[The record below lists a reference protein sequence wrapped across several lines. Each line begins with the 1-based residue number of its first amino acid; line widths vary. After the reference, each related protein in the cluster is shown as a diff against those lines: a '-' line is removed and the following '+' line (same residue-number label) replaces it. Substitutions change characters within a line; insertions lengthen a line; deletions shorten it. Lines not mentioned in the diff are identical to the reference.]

1 MYLCTAKTTIVMA
14 NGPFIIYKASA
25 GAGKTHTLVK
35 EYLKMAFELGE
46 GRLAEALRSILAIT
60 FTNKAAAEMKD
71 RILDELH
78 SIASA
83 PVDPDG
89 EGMGADLLREL
100 QPTVSPEALQQMAD
114 KLYSTVLHCYS
125 DLSVSTI
132 DSFTHRIVRTFAHD
146 FGQPM
151 NFDVTLDVQ
160 ELINQ
165 AVSQLMSLAGT
176 EGNEE
181 ITAVLKAFAD
191 SEMEEDNS
199 YDIERQLTTLATQ
212 LFNEDIGEHLKK
224 LSDLTLSDYMT
235 IREGYAKRQHS
246 VEEALRRC
254 GSDAVEALDGA
265 GLDAGVCHQGSRGFH
280 GYFAKLAAGACD
292 EPGKYTVASFADDKF
307 CSAKAAPSQQSAME
321 ALAPR
326 LHTIYDR
333 ALQLLAERNTCRA
346 LLRNIYS
353 VALLGELDRQMR
365 LYSHD
370 NDIIHLSDFNRMI
383 NKMVEDEDNPA
394 PFIYERLGNRYR
406 HFLID
411 EFQDTSIMQWHNLV
425 PLLENGVSQNQESL
439 VVGDGK
445 QSIYRFRQGDV
456 AQFVRLPKVEGMRH
470 HGRTLSM
477 KGNSEV
483 RSIVD
488 NHRSGKAIIDFNNS
502 LFSFLAQKVY
512 TDNPMVQDIYIG
524 RDSQGHLNA
533 DGGEELR
540 QQVVKEWDGYV
551 QLDIVGKADAAGY
564 ENVKEAIYERI
575 GSTIAMLHDERGY
588 AYGDIAVLTRKNGEL
603 AEVSD
608 YLAQHYP
615 DVRQTSSE
623 SFYLSKSQ
631 AVMAI
636 IAALRLVVNRADR
649 VALADLQSRLG
660 ALGVDGELNLD
671 LLASM
676 NLYDCCEEVVRELHL
691 DGIDSLYVASLLN
704 RAAAFAARHR
714 QEPSQFLEWFD
725 EQKNL
730 SAAASDDLDAV
741 QLLTIHKSKGLG
753 KPVVICPV
761 FFQNEH
767 AARLWV
773 EPEATLDTGGMG
785 MPTTMVTLGNKERT
799 LFEPIRHNEQMMAEV
814 DELNAM
820 YVAFTRAKQQLYI
833 FTQDVA
839 DQSYPPEHDRR
850 MPILLKA
857 FAPRGYSGGDAS
869 FTCLGGDRKHK
880 PTVTLRQ
887 LSYDDWSERVSIAS
901 PADKAVTSLMEDRR
915 RYGIYAHDLLA
926 TVRHADDVD
935 EAIRRFA
942 DSRQLTD
949 DEKESL
955 GALAR
960 RVVGDP
966 QTTRFFDPRHEAK
979 NECEL
984 VADGHRCRPDRVV
997 VTPTETWVVDFK
1009 TGTPSPD
1016 HRSQVLSYC
1025 KVLSDMGY
1033 PAVKGFLLYL
1043 SDDLTIVE
1051 IS

>member
-1 MYLCTAKTTIVMA
+1 MS

-46 GRLAEALRSILAIT
+46 GRLGEALRSILAIT

-71 RILDELH
+71 RILKELH
-78 SIASA
+78 TIASS

-100 QPTVSPEALQQMAD
+100 QPAVSPEALQHMAD
-114 KLYSTVLHCYS
+114 RLYSTILHRYS

-151 NFDVTLDVQ
+151 NFDITLDAQ
-160 ELINQ
+160 ELVNQ

-176 EGNEE
+176 DGNEE
-181 ITAVLKAFAD
+181 LTGVLKAFAD

-212 LFNEDIGEHLKK
+212 LFNEDIGDHLKK
-224 LSDLTLSDYMT
+224 LRDLKLSDYST
-235 IREGYAKRQHS
+235 IRDSYAKRRHI
-246 VEEALRRC
+246 VEAELQRC
-254 GSDAVEALDGA
+254 GSEAIETLEGA
-265 GLDAGVCHQGSRGFH
+265 GLDAAVCHQGARGFY
-280 GYFAKLAAGACD
+280 GWFAKIAGGTYD
-292 EPGKYTVASFADDKF
+292 EPGKFTTASFTDDKF
-307 CSAKAAPSQQSAME
+307 CTAKATAAQQAAME
-321 ALAPR
+321 VLAPR
-326 LHTIYDR
+326 LHSLYDR
-333 ALQLLAERNTCRA
+333 TLQLLVERNTCRA

-365 LYSHD
+365 LYTHD
-370 NDIIHLSDFNRMI
+370 NDIVHLSDFNRMI
-383 NKMVEDEDNPA
+383 NRMVEDEDNPA

-425 PLLENGVSQNQESL
+425 PLLENGVSQNHESL

-456 AQFVRLPKVEGMRH
+456 AQFVRLPQVTGMRH
-470 HGRTLSM
+470 HGGTLSM
-477 KGNSEV
+477 NGNSEL
-483 RSIVD
+483 RNITD
-488 NHRSGKAIIDFNNS
+488 NHRSGKAIIDFNNR
-502 LFSFLAQKVY
+502 LFSFLARKVY

-524 RDSQGHLNA
+524 RDKEGHLNA
-533 DGGEELR
+533 EGHEELL
-540 QQVVKEWDGYV
+540 QHEVKEWDGYV
-551 QLDIVGKADAAGY
+551 QLDIVSKADASDAGF
-564 ENVKEAIYERI
+564 EKVREAIYERV
-575 GSTIAMLHDERGY
+575 GATIAMLHSERGY

-608 YLAQHYP
+608 YLARNYP

-623 SFYLSKSQ
+623 SFYLSKSH

-636 IAALRLVVNRADR
+636 VAALRLVVNRGDR
-649 VALADLQSRLG
+649 VARADLQSRLA
-660 ALGVDGELNLD
+660 ALGVVGELNID

-767 AARLWV
+767 AAKLWV
-773 EPEATLDTGGMG
+773 EPDATLSTGDKG
-785 MPTTMVTLGNKERT
+785 MPTTLVTLGNKERT
-799 LFEPIRHNEQMMAEV
+799 LFEPLRHKEQQMAEV

-839 DQSYPPEHDRR
+839 DQKTPPEHDRR
-850 MPILLKA
+850 MPTLLKA
-857 FAPRGYSGGDAS
+857 FAPKGYSGGDAS
-869 FTCLGGDRKHK
+869 FVNIGGHDSHK
-880 PTVTLRQ
+880 KTIPLRQ

-901 PADKAVTSLMEDRR
+901 PSEKAVTTLMEDRR

-926 TVRHADDVD
+926 TVRHADDVE
-935 EAIRRFA
+935 EAVSRLAA
-942 DSRQLTD
+942 DQTLTD
-949 DEKESL
+949 DERAEL
-955 GALAR
+955 EALAR
-960 RVVGDP
+960 RVVSDP
-966 QTTRFFDPRHEAK
+966 LTARFFDTRYEAK
-979 NECEL
+979 NECDM
-984 VADGHRCRPDRVV
+984 VTGGRRCRPDRVV

-1009 TGTPSPD
+1009 TGTPTDD
-1016 HRSQVLSYC
+1016 HKTQVLDYC
-1025 KVLSDMGY
+1025 AALRAMGY
-1033 PAVKGFLLYL
+1033 PQVSGYL
-1043 SDDLTIVE
+1043 IYLIPD
-1051 IS
+1051 ISVVSCQ

>member
-1 MYLCTAKTTIVMA
+1 ME

-46 GRLAEALRSILAIT
+46 GRLGEALRAILAIT

-71 RILDELH
+71 RILKELH
-78 SIASA
+78 DMASA

-100 QPTVSPEALQQMAD
+100 QPAVSPEALQHMAER
-114 KLYSTVLHCYS
+114 LYSTVMHRYS

-151 NFDVTLDVQ
+151 NFDITLDVK
-160 ELINQ
+160 ELIDQ
-165 AVSQLMSLAGT
+165 AVSQLMSMAGT
-176 EGNEE
+176 EGYEE
-181 ITAVLKAFAD
+181 LTAVLKAFAD
-191 SEMEEDNS
+191 SEMEEDNT
-199 YDIERQLTTLATQ
+199 YNIERQLTELAEQ
-212 LFNEDIGEHLKK
+212 LFHEDISDHLKK
-224 LSDLTLSDYMT
+224 LSDLKLSDYTT
-235 IREGYAKRQHS
+235 IREGYAKRQRI
-246 VEEALRRC
+246 VEETLKSC
-254 GSDAVEALDGA
+254 GTEAVEALAGA
-265 GLDAGVCHQGSRGFH
+265 GLDASACHQGNRGFYGH
-280 GYFAKLAAGACD
+280 FAKLAAGACD
-292 EPGKYTVASFADDKF
+292 EPGSYTVASFADDKF
-307 CSAKAAPSQQSAME
+307 CTAKASPSQQAAME
-321 ALAPR
+321 ALVPQLR
-326 LHTIYDR
+326 SCYDR
-333 ALQLLAERNTCRA
+333 ALHLLAERNTCRV

-365 LYSHD
+365 LYTHD

-425 PLLENGVSQNQESL
+425 PLLENGVSQGHESL

-456 AQFVRLPKVEGMRH
+456 AQFVRLPQVEGMRH
-470 HGRTLSM
+470 HGGTLSM
-477 KGNSEV
+477 KGNSAV
-483 RSIVD
+483 RGITD
-488 NHRSGKAIIDFNNS
+488 NHRSGTAVIDFNNS
-502 LFSFLAQKVY
+502 LFSFLARKVY

-524 RDSQGHLNA
+524 RDDQGRLNA
-533 DGGEELR
+533 EGCEELR
-540 QQVVKEWDGYV
+540 QHKVKPWAGYV
-551 QLDIVGKADAAGY
+551 QLDIVSKADAEGAGF
-564 ENVKEAIYERI
+564 EAVKDAIYERV
-575 GSTIAMLHDERGY
+575 GETIAMLHNERGY

-615 DVRQTSSE
+615 DVRRTSSE
-623 SFYLSKSQ
+623 SFYLTKSH

-636 IAALRLVVNRADR
+636 IAALRLVVNRGDR
-649 VALADLQSRLG
+649 VARATLQWHLD
-660 ALGVDGELNLD
+660 ALGIQGELDVD

-676 NLYDCCEEVVRELHL
+676 NLYDCCEEVVRELNL

-714 QEPSQFLEWFD
+714 QEPGQFLEWFD
-725 EQKNL
+725 EQKSL
-730 SAAASDDLDAV
+730 SAAASEELDAV

-761 FFQNEH
+761 FFQKEH
-767 AARLWV
+767 AAKLWV
-773 EPEATLDTGGMG
+773 DPAATMGGGDKG
-785 MPTTMVTLGNKERT
+785 MPTTLVTLGNKERT
-799 LFEPIRHNEQMMAEV
+799 LFEPLRHKEQQMAEV

-833 FTQDVA
+833 FTQDIA
-839 DQSYPPEHDRR
+839 DQKTQPEHDRR
-850 MPILLKA
+850 MPTLLKA
-857 FAPRGYSGGDAS
+857 FAPTGYTGGNAAFRS
-869 FTCLGGDRKHK
+869 IGGNDEHK
-880 PTVTLRQ
+880 PAVTLRQ

-901 PADKAVTSLMEDRR
+901 PAEKAVTSLMEDRR

-926 TVRHADDVD
+926 TVRHADDVE
-935 EAIRRFA
+935 EAIQRFA
-942 DSRQLTD
+942 ASRQLTD
-949 DEKESL
+949 NEKEEL

-960 RVVGDP
+960 SVVGNP
-966 QTTRFFDPRHEAK
+966 QTAHFFDPRHEAK
-979 NECEL
+979 NECDL
-984 VADGHRCRPDRVV
+984 VANGKRSRPDRVV

-1009 TGTPSPD
+1009 TGTPMSD
-1016 HRSQVLSYC
+1016 HRSQVQAYC

-1033 PAVKGFLLYL
+1033 QAVKGYLLYL
-1043 SDDLTIVE
+1043 SPEITVE
-1051 IS
+1051 TC